1 MGKGC
6 GEGRRK
12 GKTFSSLPLLYFR
25 HVVLSPGFC
34 FGLFLN
40 SLSVSTSKR
49 AGKHLCHCSH
59 CKIHLV
65 CRLCMRL
72 VIIEERGRVA
82 VGEACGQALQLWR
95 AKRAASL
102 CVSFRVTPPNKKLA
116 RRLEHA
122 LCNMP
127 GRGCWLITEG
137 LKKMYWT

>member
-1 MGKGC
+1 MGKGGERGKRSRPLPSSILDMSSSPQDFVLDSSSTLCQFLYQRGRESIC
-6 GEGRRK
+6 G
-12 GKTFSSLPLLYFR
+12 
-25 HVVLSPGFC
+25 
-34 FGLFLN
+34 
-40 SLSVSTSKR
+40 
-49 AGKHLCHCSH
+49 CHCSH

-72 VIIEERGRVA
+72 VIIEERGRVV

-95 AKRAASL
+95 AKRAAIL
-102 CVSFRVTPPNKKLA
+102 RVSFRVTPPNEKLA